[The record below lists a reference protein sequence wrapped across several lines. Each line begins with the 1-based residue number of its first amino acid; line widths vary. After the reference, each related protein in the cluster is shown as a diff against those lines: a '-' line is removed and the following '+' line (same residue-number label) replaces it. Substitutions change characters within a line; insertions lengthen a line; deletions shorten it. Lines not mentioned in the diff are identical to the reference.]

1 MTTSLGNL
9 GSFRIERTEEYDL
22 CPFDK
27 SYCELIRV
35 KGSKSE
41 PSYNVVSHVYK
52 YSENELALY
61 LKDHKNYWKQLGD
74 LLNEDIDISEN
85 ELILRFPAEMFPK
98 VAKIVPFV
106 KKRGSGIQSDAFK
119 QARAR
124 TQFRKKDGGIMKQ
137 KEQDSVITGMGQA
150 ITLDTFRGGIQ

>member
-1 MTTSLGNL
+1 MTFTLSQLGQY
-9 GSFRIERTEEYDL
+9 RIERTEEYDL

-52 YSENELALY
+52 YGENELALY

-85 ELILRFPAEMFPK
+85 ELILKFPVSKFKEISR
-98 VAKIVPFV
+98 IVPFV
-106 KKRGSGIQSDAFK
+106 
-119 QARAR
+119 
-124 TQFRKKDGGIMKQ
+124 RKKTRKTTLSDRELERASHLREHRKDIMKQ
-137 KEQDSVITGMGQA
+137 KEPNSVITDTGQA
-150 ITLDTFRGGIQ
+150 ITLDTFRGGNR

>member
-1 MTTSLGNL
+1 MTFALSQLGPY
-9 GSFRIERTEEYDL
+9 RIERTEEYDL

-35 KGSKSE
+35 KGSKPE

-61 LKDHKNYWKQLGD
+61 LKDHKNYWRQLGD
-74 LLNEDIDISEN
+74 LLNEDIDILEN
-85 ELILRFPAEMFPK
+85 ELILKFPVSKFKEISR
-98 VAKIVPFV
+98 IVPFV
-106 KKRGSGIQSDAFK
+106 
-119 QARAR
+119 
-124 TQFRKKDGGIMKQ
+124 RKKTRKKPMSDQERESRRKHMQELHHIMKQ

-150 ITLDTFRGGIQ
+150 ITLDTFRGGNR

>member
-52 YSENELALY
+52 YGENELALY

-85 ELILRFPAEMFPK
+85 ELILKFPVSKFKEISR
-98 VAKIVPFV
+98 IVPFV
-106 KKRGSGIQSDAFK
+106 
-119 QARAR
+119 
-124 TQFRKKDGGIMKQ
+124 RKKTRKKPMSDQERESRRKHMQELHHIMKQ

-150 ITLDTFRGGIQ
+150 ITLDTFRGGNR

>member
-1 MTTSLGNL
+1 MTFALSQLGPY
-9 GSFRIERTEEYDL
+9 RIERTEEYDL

-35 KGSKSE
+35 KGSKPE

-61 LKDHKNYWKQLGD
+61 LKDHKNYWRQLGD

-85 ELILRFPAEMFPK
+85 ELILKFPVSKFKEISR
-98 VAKIVPFV
+98 IVPFV
-106 KKRGSGIQSDAFK
+106 
-119 QARAR
+119 
-124 TQFRKKDGGIMKQ
+124 RKKTRKKPMSDQERESRRKHMQELHHIMKQ

-150 ITLDTFRGGIQ
+150 ITLDTFRGGNR

>member
-9 GSFRIERTEEYDL
+9 GSFRIERTEDYDL

-35 KGSKSE
+35 KGSKPE
-41 PSYNVVSHVYK
+41 PSYNVVSHLYK

-85 ELILRFPAEMFPK
+85 ELILKFPVSKFKEISR
-98 VAKIVPFV
+98 IVPFV
-106 KKRGSGIQSDAFK
+106 
-119 QARAR
+119 
-124 TQFRKKDGGIMKQ
+124 RKKTRKKPMSDQERESRRKHMQELHHIMKQ
-137 KEQDSVITGMGQA
+137 KEQDSVITGMSQA
-150 ITLDTFRGGIQ
+150 ITLDTFRGGNR

>member
-52 YSENELALY
+52 YGENELALY

-85 ELILRFPAEMFPK
+85 ELILKFPVSKFKEISR
-98 VAKIVPFV
+98 IVPFV
-106 KKRGSGIQSDAFK
+106 
-119 QARAR
+119 
-124 TQFRKKDGGIMKQ
+124 RKKTRKTPLSDRELERASHLREHRKDIMKQ
-137 KEQDSVITGMGQA
+137 KEPNSVITDTGQA
-150 ITLDTFRGGIQ
+150 ITLDTFRGGNR

>member
-9 GSFRIERTEEYDL
+9 GSFRIERTEDYDL

-35 KGSKSE
+35 KGSKPE
-41 PSYNVVSHVYK
+41 PSYNVVSHLYK

-85 ELILRFPAEMFPK
+85 ELILKFPVSKSKEISR
-98 VAKIVPFV
+98 IVPFV
-106 KKRGSGIQSDAFK
+106 
-119 QARAR
+119 
-124 TQFRKKDGGIMKQ
+124 RKKTRKKPMSDQERESRRKHMQELHHIMKQ
-137 KEQDSVITGMGQA
+137 KEQDSVITGMSQA
-150 ITLDTFRGGIQ
+150 ITLDTFRGGNR

>member
-9 GSFRIERTEEYDL
+9 GSFRIERTEDYDI

-35 KGSKSE
+35 KGSKPE
-41 PSYNVVSHVYK
+41 PSYNVVSHLYK

-85 ELILRFPAEMFPK
+85 ELILKFPVSKFKEISR
-98 VAKIVPFV
+98 IVPFV
-106 KKRGSGIQSDAFK
+106 
-119 QARAR
+119 
-124 TQFRKKDGGIMKQ
+124 RKKTRKKPMSDQERESRRKHMQELHHIMKQ
-137 KEQDSVITGMGQA
+137 KEQDSVITGMSQA
-150 ITLDTFRGGIQ
+150 ITLDTFRGGNR